1 MITYWKNPFK
11 ALLDRDR
18 LSEFIVINVENIDTD
33 LNNSRAAIKQKF
45 KSVNVELARKSD
57 YRRNN
62 HTFYVHSHLG
72 EILNYND
79 TVLAY
84 DLD

>member
-45 KSVNVELARKSD
+45 KSVKK
-57 YRRNN
+57 
-62 HTFYVHSHLG
+62 
-72 EILNYND
+72 I
-79 TVLAY
+79 
-84 DLD
+84 